1 MADNLFNDNVVIM
14 TSTYGKLS
22 FLYKSESSLIVI
34 CIFLLSK
41 IKNIFIKSK
50 IKNEKKK
57 HKILLSKKFIS
68 NDYFSSSAFYFY
80 NFLKK
85 LPKNFK
91 YLEIGSYEGN
101 SALYVSTNFP
111 DSNLTCVDVW
121 KGVEEHEGKDF
132 NIIEKNFN
140 LNLKA
145 LRNIN
150 KIKSSS
156 DDFFIK
162 NTIMY
167 DFIYIDGNHKFDY
180 VLRDCEN
187 AWRFLNDGGFL
198 VCDDYIWN
206 YYKDI
211 KLNPCFAINKFL
223 EKNKV
228 KILLVSNSQIFFQ
241 KIKSEADNFLK

>member
-1 MADNLFNDNVVIM
+1 MISIFA
-14 TSTYGKLS
+14 KLS
-22 FLYKSESSLIVI
+22 FLYKSESSFIVI

-50 IKNEKKK
+50 IKNEKRK
-57 HKILLSKKFIS
+57 HKVILSKKIIS

-80 NFLKK
+80 NLLKK

-111 DSNLTCVDVW
+111 NSNVTCVDLW
-121 KGVEEHEGKDF
+121 QDVEEYKGKDF
-132 NIIEKNFN
+132 NIIEKNFD
-140 LNLKA
+140 LNLKG
-145 LRNIN
+145 LSNIN
-150 KIKSSS
+150 KIKSTS

-162 NTIMY
+162 NTSMY

-187 AWRFLNDGGFL
+187 AWRFLNDDGFL
-198 VCDDYIWN
+198 VCDDYIWD

-211 KLNPCFAINKFL
+211 KLNPCFAVNKFL

-241 KIKSEADNFLK
+241 KIKFQTDNFAWKN

>member
-1 MADNLFNDNVVIM
+1 M
-14 TSTYGKLS
+14 
-22 FLYKSESSLIVI
+22 VI

-57 HKILLSKKFIS
+57 HQIILSKKIIS

-80 NFLKK
+80 NLLKK

-111 DSNLTCVDVW
+111 NSNVTCVDLW
-121 KGVEEHEGKDF
+121 EDVEEYKGKDF
-132 NIIEKNFN
+132 NIIEKNFD
-140 LNLKA
+140 LNLKG
-145 LRNIN
+145 LSNIN
-150 KIKSSS
+150 KIKSTS

-187 AWRFLNDGGFL
+187 ALRFLNNDGFL
-198 VCDDYIWN
+198 VCDDYIWD
-206 YYKDI
+206 YYNDI
-211 KLNPCFAINKFL
+211 KLNPCFAVNKFL
-223 EKNKV
+223 KKNKV

-241 KIKSEADNFLK
+241 KIKF

>member
-1 MADNLFNDNVVIM
+1 M
-14 TSTYGKLS
+14 TSTYEKLS

-68 NDYFSSSAFYFY
+68 NDYFSPSAFYFY

-140 LNLKA
+140 LNLKG

-241 KIKSEADNFLK
+241 KIKSQADNFLK

>member
-1 MADNLFNDNVVIM
+1 MISIFA
-14 TSTYGKLS
+14 KLS
-22 FLYKSESSLIVI
+22 FLYKSESSFIVI

-50 IKNEKKK
+50 IKNEKRK
-57 HKILLSKKFIS
+57 HKVILSKKIIS

-80 NFLKK
+80 NLLKK

-111 DSNLTCVDVW
+111 NSNVTCVDLW
-121 KGVEEHEGKDF
+121 QDVEEYKGKDF
-132 NIIEKNFN
+132 NIIEKNFD
-140 LNLKA
+140 LNLKG
-145 LRNIN
+145 LSNIN
-150 KIKSSS
+150 KIKSTS

-162 NTIMY
+162 DTIMY

-187 AWRFLNDGGFL
+187 DWRFLNDDGFL
-198 VCDDYIWN
+198 VCDDYIWD

-211 KLNPCFAINKFL
+211 KLNPCFAVNKFL

-241 KIKSEADNFLK
+241 KIKFQADNFVWKN

>member
-1 MADNLFNDNVVIM
+1 MISIFE
-14 TSTYGKLS
+14 KLS
-22 FLYKSESSLIVI
+22 FLYKSESPLIVI

-57 HKILLSKKFIS
+57 HKIILYKKIIS

-80 NFLKK
+80 NLLKK

-101 SALYVSTNFP
+101 SALYVSKNFP
-111 DSNLTCVDVW
+111 DSNVTCVDLW
-121 KGVEEHEGKDF
+121 EGVEEYKGKDF
-132 NIIEKNFN
+132 NIIEKNFD
-140 LNLKA
+140 LNLKG
-145 LRNIN
+145 LGNIN

-162 NTIMY
+162 NTIAY

-187 AWRFLNDGGFL
+187 AWRFLNNGGFL
-198 VCDDYIWN
+198 VCDDYIWD
-206 YYKDI
+206 YYRDI
-211 KLNPCFAINKFL
+211 KLNPCFAVNKFL

-228 KILLVSNSQIFFQ
+228 KILLVSNSQIFLQ
-241 KIKSEADNFLK
+241 KIKT

>member
-1 MADNLFNDNVVIM
+1 MISIF
-14 TSTYGKLS
+14 TKLS
-22 FLYKSESSLIVI
+22 FLYKSESSFIVI

-57 HKILLSKKFIS
+57 HQIILSKKIIS

-80 NFLKK
+80 NLLKK

-111 DSNLTCVDVW
+111 NSNVTCVDLW
-121 KGVEEHEGKDF
+121 EDVEEYKGKDF
-132 NIIEKNFN
+132 NIIEKNFD
-140 LNLKA
+140 LNLKG
-145 LRNIN
+145 LSNIN
-150 KIKSSS
+150 KIKSTS

-187 AWRFLNDGGFL
+187 ALRFLNNDGFL
-198 VCDDYIWN
+198 VCDDYIWD
-206 YYKDI
+206 YYNDI
-211 KLNPCFAINKFL
+211 KLNPCFAVNKFL
-223 EKNKV
+223 KKNKV

-241 KIKSEADNFLK
+241 KIKF